1 MTRSVTLTFPHEISA
16 YRTLICENLE
26 ESRQK
31 LAALCGDGDGFSLF
45 QQLKFEK
52 TVVDPLS
59 GQPEHL
65 LEVINQSQTYLI
77 SQSAVSLL
85 FQLHPGHSFQL
96 NWGNVPGYDIQSDD
110 KSIIAE
116 CFVATSYRSNQK
128 LRRDLLRLSKNTTAT
143 FRYVC
148 FCDRVSTEKN
158 LDYYQKLF
166 PTIKILPISL

>member
-1 MTRSVTLTFPHEISA
+1 MTQPVTLTSPHEVA
-16 YRTLICENLE
+16 RYRTRIEENLE
-26 ESRQK
+26 KSRQM
-31 LAALCGDGDGFSLF
+31 LAALCTNADGALLF
-45 QQLKFEK
+45 QQLKLEK
-52 TVVDPLS
+52 TVIDPLS

-65 LEVINQSQTYLI
+65 LEVINQSQTYLL
-77 SQSAVSLL
+77 SLAAVSLL

-128 LRRDLLRLSKNTTAT
+128 LRRDLLRLSKNTTAA

-148 FCDRVSTEKN
+148 FYDRIFTKKN
-158 LDYYQKLF
+158 LAYYQKLF
-166 PTIKILPISL
+166 PTVKILPISL